1 MFLLSSVRVYS
12 DDDDN
17 GGNEGAVSMIIT
29 TMTMKMTATPTTMMT
44 PTMTMMTMMMVK
56 DLCGVLPPSPVLSNP
71 RWASL
76 QSSVIAIPIWLL
88 LATIGTNGTF
98 GTGISTDIGTGA
110 KFLPVLPMIVPIGL
124 SSAFCH
130 LVTTNGTICEL
141 CKRTLSRVDF
151 CLV

>member
-1 MFLLSSVRVYS
+1 MLLLSSVRVY
-12 DDDDN
+12 DDDDED
-17 GGNEGAVSMIIT
+17 GNDGAVSMIIITT
-29 TMTMKMTATPTTMMT
+29 TMKMT

-88 LATIGTNGTF
+88 LATIGTNGTN
-98 GTGISTDIGTGA
+98 GISTDIGTGA
-110 KFLPVLPMIVPIGL
+110 KFVPVLPMIVPIGL

-130 LVTTNGTICEL
+130 LVTTNGTIC
-141 CKRTLSRVDF
+141 
-151 CLV
+151 